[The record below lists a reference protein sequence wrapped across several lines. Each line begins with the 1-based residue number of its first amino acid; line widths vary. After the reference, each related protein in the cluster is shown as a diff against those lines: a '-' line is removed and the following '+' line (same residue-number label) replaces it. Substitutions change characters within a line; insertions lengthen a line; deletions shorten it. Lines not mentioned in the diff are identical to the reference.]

1 MKFFIDTA
9 NLKEIREANEMGIL
23 DGVTTN
29 PSLIAKG
36 GRPFKDTIL
45 EICGVVDGPISV
57 EVVALEARGMLR
69 EAEEFAGWHK
79 NVVVKL
85 PTTKE
90 GLKACKTL
98 TAKGIRTNVTLCFS
112 PNQALMVAKAGAT
125 YVSPFVGRLDDI
137 SHIGMDLVKQII
149 QIYNNY
155 GYSTQVLA
163 ASLRHPLHVVEAA
176 MAGAHVATIPF
187 KVLDQ
192 MIKHPLTDKGLD
204 AFLKD
209 WEKVK
214 ALAEAE
220 MIAKG

>member
-9 NLKEIREANEMGIL
+9 NMSEIREANAMGIL

-29 PSLIAKG
+29 PSLIAKEG
-36 GRPFKDTIL
+36 KPFKETIL
-45 EICGVVDGPISV
+45 EICGIVDGPVSV
-57 EVVALEARGMLR
+57 EVVALEAKGMVR
-69 EAEEFAGWHK
+69 EAEEFATWHK
-79 NVVVKL
+79 HVVVKL

-98 TAKGIRTNVTLCFS
+98 TGQGIRTNLTLCFS

-137 SHIGMDLVKQII
+137 SHVGMGLVRQIV

-155 GYSTQVLA
+155 GYKTQVLA

-220 MIAKG
+220 LVAKG

>member
-9 NLKEIREANEMGIL
+9 NLNEIREANAMGIL

-29 PSLIAKG
+29 PSLIAKE
-36 GRPFKDTIL
+36 GRPFKQTIL
-45 EICGVVDGPISV
+45 EICNVVDGPVSV
-57 EVVALEARGMLR
+57 EVVAVEANGMLR
-69 EAEEFAGWHK
+69 EADEFATWHK

-98 TAKGIRTNVTLCFS
+98 TGKGIRTNLTLCFS

-137 SHIGMDLVKQII
+137 SHVGMDLVRQII

-155 GYSTQVLA
+155 GYKTQVLA

-176 MAGAHVATIPF
+176 TAGAHVATIPF

-214 ALAEAE
+214 AQAAELVASS
-220 MIAKG
+220 

>member
-9 NLKEIREANEMGIL
+9 NLNEIREANAMGIL

-29 PSLIAKG
+29 PSLIAKE
-36 GRPFKDTIL
+36 GRPFKQTIL
-45 EICGVVDGPISV
+45 EICNIVDGPVSV
-57 EVVALEARGMLR
+57 EVVAVEAPGMLR
-69 EAEEFAGWHK
+69 EAEEFATWHK

-98 TAKGIRTNVTLCFS
+98 TGKGIRTNLTLCFS

-137 SHIGMDLVKQII
+137 SHVGMDLVRQII

-155 GYSTQVLA
+155 GYKTQVLA

-176 MAGAHVATIPF
+176 VAGAHVATIPF

-214 ALAEAE
+214 AQAAELVE
-220 MIAKG
+220 SR

>member
-9 NLKEIREANEMGIL
+9 NLGEIREANAMGIL

-29 PSLIAKG
+29 PSLIAKE

-45 EICGVVDGPISV
+45 EICGIVDGPVSV
-57 EVVALEARGMLR
+57 EVVALDAKEMLR
-69 EAEEFAGWHK
+69 EAEEFASWHR

-85 PTTKE
+85 PTTRE

-98 TAKGIRTNVTLCFS
+98 SGKGIRTNVTLCFS

-137 SHIGMDLVKQII
+137 SHVGMDLVKQII

-155 GYSTQVLA
+155 GYQTQVLA

-176 MAGAHVATIPF
+176 LAGAHVATIPF

-214 ALAEAE
+214 AMAEAE
-220 MIAKG
+220 LAAKG

>member
-1 MKFFIDTA
+1 MKFFVDTA
-9 NLKEIREANEMGIL
+9 NLNEIREAHAMGIL

-29 PSLIAKG
+29 PSLIAKEG
-36 GRPFKDTIL
+36 KPFKDTIL
-45 EICGVVDGPISV
+45 EICSIVDGPVSV
-57 EVVALEARGMLR
+57 EVVALEARGMVR
-69 EAEEFAGWHK
+69 EAEEFASWHK

-85 PTTKE
+85 PTIRE

-98 TAKGIRTNVTLCFS
+98 TSKGIRTNLTLCFS
-112 PNQALMVAKAGAT
+112 PNQALMVAKAGAS

-137 SHIGMDLVKQII
+137 SHVGMDLVRQII
-149 QIYNNY
+149 QIYSNY
-155 GYSTQVLA
+155 GFKTQVLA

-176 MAGAHVATIPF
+176 MAGAHVATMPF

-192 MIKHPLTDKGLD
+192 MIKHPLTDKGLE

-214 ALAEAE
+214 AQTEAE
-220 MIAKG
+220 LIAKG